1 VVVATTRSTISTG
14 IQPELSVAV
23 LPETGTDVELPV
35 LVGGAL
41 LVAGAGLL
49 AAGRLRRRA

>member
-1 VVVATTRSTISTG
+1 MISPET
-14 IQPELSVAV
+14 QPELSAAA
-23 LPETGTDVELPV
+23 LPETGADVETSV

-41 LVAGAGLL
+41 LIAGAGLL